1 MSPFVDYVQNIID
14 NRKTIKRTELADNK
28 QVEIEVRFSRS
39 NLDYKRVRALFNS
52 YDKSTE
58 KKTTEHALGTKGVV
72 RKRYVQETGDVE
84 AKESICSS
92 SFGLFS
98 VHSTIETTRKEV
110 LPKSQFDSDP
120 RRKRRRSKTV
130 DGYRIDVTRV
140 TVSGKSGWELEIE
153 ILSDSV
159 DVPAF
164 ERVVNDMAREMTFE
178 RATPQTVPVSA
189 FAPVVVADGTVSGWT
204 KPKDAY
210 VHDFAGSRG
219 GMFARPV
226 YVTAKLDGV
235 RCIVWIDGGNM
246 YKGSERECMHFVGR
260 VDGPDC
266 VLDCESYG
274 RRIYPFDLLS
284 VRGENVSD
292 RRFIWRL
299 RQLIQICMAC
309 RLGHKPQYLATNHD
323 DLVKCIDAVDRHAGE
338 RSLTT
343 DGYVFTPIDGAYT
356 TQPYKWK
363 DVPTVDVDVVDNV
376 AYARKG
382 GVNVAL
388 PYAVS
393 GAKQDGIYECTIDAS
408 ARALSVLKK
417 RIDKARP
424 NSTVLVKHMMRA
436 HERNTILHRDGLLGR
451 NHQLYAAYHNRFK
464 RGVLSRCRGVLL
476 DIGSGVGGDLGK
488 WHGCSR
494 VHAVEP
500 WPPSYEELVRRIGNR
515 SGRVTP
521 HNCRGEDFD
530 VSSVTD
536 IEMVSMFFVLNAM
549 TIDRFSLMLQNF
561 SEHRSSFAAG
571 KISIAL
577 TFMDC
582 TDIDARMSADRT
594 DALDFGFARI
604 RREGDRTVTTI
615 VGTRATELAEERVR
629 LVDLEDCAERRGYR
643 ISRCRKLD
651 DETVLSADQRTVSSF
666 YRYAVLEKT

>member
-39 NLDYKRVRALFNS
+39 NLDYKRVQALFNG

-58 KKTTEHALGTKGVV
+58 KKTTEHSLGTKGVV
-72 RKRYVQETGDVE
+72 RKRYVQETGDME
-84 AKESICSS
+84 AKESICSN

-98 VHSTIETTRKEV
+98 VHSTIETTHKEV
-110 LPKSQFDSDP
+110 LAKSQFDSDP
-120 RRKRRRSKTV
+120 RKKRRRSKTV

-140 TVSGKSGWELEIE
+140 TMSGKSGWELEIE
-153 ILSDSV
+153 ILSDSI

-164 ERVVNDMAREMTFE
+164 ERVVIDLARKTTIA
-178 RATPQTVPVSA
+178 RTTPQAVPVVA
-189 FAPVVVADGTVSGWT
+189 FAPVVVADGIVSGWT

-210 VHDFAGSRG
+210 VHDFTGSRR
-219 GMFARPV
+219 GMFATPV

-235 RCIVWIDGGNM
+235 RCIVWIDNGNM

-284 VRGENVSD
+284 VRGQNVAD

-299 RQLIQICMAC
+299 RQLIQICMEC
-309 RLGHKPQYLATNHD
+309 RFGHKPQYLATNHD
-323 DLVKCIDAVDRHAGE
+323 DLVKCIDAIDRHADE
-338 RSLTT
+338 RSLIT
-343 DGYVFTPIDGAYT
+343 DGYIFTPINGKYT

-363 DVPTVDVDVVDNV
+363 DVPTVDVDVVDKV

-382 GVNVAL
+382 SVNVAL
-388 PYAVS
+388 PYAVF
-393 GAKQDGIYECTIDAS
+393 GAEKDGIYECTIDAS
-408 ARALSVLKK
+408 TLTLSVLKK
-417 RIDKARP
+417 RFDKTRP
-424 NSTVLVKHMMRA
+424 NSTVLAKHMMHA

-451 NHQLYAAYHNRFK
+451 NHQLYTAYHNRFK
-464 RGVLSRCRGVLL
+464 RNVLSKCSGVLL
-476 DIGSGVGGDLGK
+476 DVGSGVGGDLGK

-500 WPPSYEELVRRIGNR
+500 SRPSYDELVKRIGHER
-515 SGRVTP
+515 GRVTP

-536 IEMVSMFFVLNAM
+536 IEMVSMFFVLNVM
-549 TIDRFSLMLQNF
+549 TIEKFSRMLRNF

-571 KISIAL
+571 KITIAL

-582 TDIDARMSADRT
+582 TDIDAMMSARRT
-594 DALDFGFARI
+594 DVLDFGFARI
-604 RREGDRTVTTI
+604 RREGDETVTTI
-615 VGTRATELAEERVR
+615 VDTRVIELAETRIR
-629 LVDLEDCAERRGYR
+629 LVDFEDCVERRGYKIR
-643 ISRCRKLD
+643 RCRRLD